1 MKLKIVWTLLTLFML
16 IYPKN
21 NYAQELDTICFPI
34 KTAEHLSR
42 SSELF
47 YLCDS
52 LSKIDEEEIRLLREV
67 LDEKQVQENLHQ
79 GVLSTLRNEVTKLRR
94 QRVFLSVG
102 LGGLAVLSLILAIP

>member
-1 MKLKIVWTLLTLFML
+1 MKLKTVWTLLTLFML
-16 IYPKN
+16 TSPKN

-34 KTAEHLSR
+34 ETAKHLAR

-52 LSKIDEEEIRLLREV
+52 LSKIDEEEIQLLREV
-67 LDEKQVQENLHQ
+67 IDEKQTQENLHQ
-79 GVLSTLRNEVTKLRR
+79 GVLFELRNQVTKLRR

-102 LGGLAVLSLILAIP
+102 LGGLTVALVIALIP